1 MHPLLADARLLLWYV
16 LAWMAGGVGL
26 GGLLRLGS
34 QARWTGALAFA
45 LPLCLVYAF
54 VVLSSYYVGR
64 SLPVAQRRWPTTLAV
79 FVGAALL
86 SAFGWLGV
94 AAAWNEVGR
103 LGQRG
108 APLVELGAV
117 GWILFLAAGFV
128 LYLLALL
135 AHDVLT
141 AFESMRAALRREGE
155 SRVLAREAE
164 LQMLRTQINP
174 HFLFNSL
181 NSISALTAFDAEA
194 AREMTIALAQ
204 FFRRTLALADRERV
218 ALDEEID
225 LCRHFLAIEQRRFG
239 AKLRADWRIAPEAGG
254 CLLPPMTLQPLL
266 ENAIKHGI
274 RQRDDGG
281 IIAID
286 AAVDEGWLRLVV
298 VNPVAE
304 GGEPALSLQRERE
317 HERGVGLANIRE
329 RLAALY
335 GTRARM
341 AWRRTPVDF
350 EIELTL
356 PAEKEPPH
364 EPAP

>member
-1 MHPLLADARLLLWYV
+1 MHPLLADVRKLLWYV
-16 LAWMAGGVGL
+16 LAWLAAGVGMA
-26 GGLLRLGS
+26 GLLRLAGPT
-34 QARWTGALAFA
+34 RWTGALAFT
-45 LPLCLVYAF
+45 LPLCLLYAF
-54 VVLSSYYVGR
+54 VALSSYYVGR
-64 SLPVAQRRWPTTLAV
+64 SLPVAQRRWPATLAV
-79 FVGAALL
+79 FGGASLL

-94 AAAWNEVGR
+94 AAAWNEIGR
-103 LGQRG
+103 LGSRG
-108 APLVELGAV
+108 APLVEMGAA
-117 GWILFLAAGFV
+117 GWVLFLAAGVV

-141 AFESMRAALRREGE
+141 AFETMQAALRREGE

-181 NSISALTAFDAEA
+181 NSISALTSIDAEG
-194 AREMTIALAQ
+194 AREMTIDLAQ

-218 ALDEEID
+218 TLDEEID

-239 AKLRADWRIAPEAGG
+239 AKLRADWRIAPGAGG

-274 RQRDDGG
+274 RQLEDGG

-286 AAVDEGWLRLVV
+286 AVAAEGWLRLAV
-298 VNPVAE
+298 VNPVADA
-304 GGEPALSLQRERE
+304 GAGMPAPARGR
-317 HERGVGLANIRE
+317 ERGVGLANIRE

-335 GTRARM
+335 GTRARI
-341 AWRRTPVDF
+341 AWRRTPAEF

-356 PAEKEPPH
+356 PAEEEPPH